1 LNQETDDMTTQSQR
15 SKITL
20 TADQRDAL
28 YEAVYIHLG
37 GIDAVVYAAE
47 RGDFEEADQL
57 GWAFADDLLLILS
70 DLGWGEHGSSAELK
84 SPPDL
89 LRRVLER
96 VRKVAEAED
105 RDEEVERAE
114 LAEQQRRNKLIRET
128 CSRVLRALD
137 RS

>member
-1 LNQETDDMTTQSQR
+1 MATQSQR

-20 TADQRDAL
+20 TADQRDLL

-47 RGDFEEADQL
+47 NGDFEEADRL
-57 GWAFADDLLLILS
+57 GLAFADDLLLILN
-70 DLGWGEHGSSAELK
+70 DLRWGEHGSSTELK

-96 VRKVAEAED
+96 VREVAEAED
-105 RDEEVERAE
+105 RNEEVERAE
-114 LAEQQRRNKLIRET
+114 LAEQQRRNQLIRET